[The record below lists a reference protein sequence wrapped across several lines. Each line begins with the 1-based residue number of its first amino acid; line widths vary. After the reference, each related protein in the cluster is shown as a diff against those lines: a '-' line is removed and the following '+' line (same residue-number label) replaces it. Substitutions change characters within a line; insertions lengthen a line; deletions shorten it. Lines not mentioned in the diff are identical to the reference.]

1 MKDLAAATTKRRP
14 ALVGIGF
21 PVFNGEKYL
30 RGCLDSLL
38 AQEYQ
43 NFELTISDNA
53 STDGTAAICREYA
66 ARDPRISYHRVERNM
81 GAVWN
86 FRRVLEL
93 SRGEYFM
100 WAAFDDARA
109 PQFIARCVEALEQDQ
124 TAVMCCTNVRHI
136 DDDGIEIN
144 FTQGI
149 RPSGATAW
157 RRMRAVARATSWY
170 DIYGLIRRSTLLQTT
185 LPQRLWG
192 FDVLL
197 IAELCLRGPVLVI
210 HEKLFTY
217 RIFRQKRGEDGAA
230 VLGPDSAEKG
240 GVPVNWTALTREI
253 VRSIWLAPLPR
264 SERLGIA
271 VGFLAEFCV
280 RNGFVRECI
289 RREVS
294 GRFREAWRKGQ
305 RGRSI
310 GLASIAGLAA
320 SVGFVDRALRSLRH
334 RSGLARPQNRVSV
347 TKN

>member
-1 MKDLAAATTKRRP
+1 MKDLVAAATKRCTP
-14 ALVGIGF
+14 LVGVGL

-38 AQEYQ
+38 AQEYE

-53 STDGTAAICREYA
+53 STDGTEAICREYA
-66 ARDPRISYHRVERNM
+66 ARDPRVRYQRAEQNM

-86 FRRVLEL
+86 FRRVVEL

-109 PQFIARCVEALEQDQ
+109 PQFIARCVAALELDQ

-136 DDDGIEIN
+136 NEDGLEIN

-157 RRMRAVARATSWY
+157 RRMRAVARATFWY
-170 DIYGLIRRSTLLQTT
+170 DIYGLIRRSTLLRTT
-185 LPQRLWG
+185 LPQRIWG

-210 HEKLFTY
+210 PEKLFSY

-230 VLGPDSAEKG
+230 ILGTVSAEQRA
-240 GVPVNWTALTREI
+240 VPVNWLGLTREV

-264 SERLGIA
+264 AERLSIT
-271 VGFLAEFCV
+271 VGFLAEFCL
-280 RNGFVRECI
+280 RNSFVRECL
-289 RREVS
+289 RREVTDRL
-294 GRFREAWRKGQ
+294 GEAWRAGQ

-320 SVGFVDRALRSLRH
+320 SVGFLDRALGSFRY
-334 RSGLARPQNRVSV
+334 RSGIARPQNRVSV